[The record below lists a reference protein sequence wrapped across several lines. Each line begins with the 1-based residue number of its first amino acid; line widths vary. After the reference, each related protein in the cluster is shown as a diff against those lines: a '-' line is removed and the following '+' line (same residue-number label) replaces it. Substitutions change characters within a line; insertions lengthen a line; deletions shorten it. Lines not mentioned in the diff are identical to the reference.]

1 MFQLLCAV
9 FIGGGTGSVLRWWL
23 GMKLNP
29 VHHAIPIGTLTANLL
44 GAFVIGAGLAWFNR
58 LTGIDP
64 MWKLLI
70 TTGFCGGLTTFST
83 FSAEVVFLLQ
93 QGRVSWALLNV
104 AVNLLGS
111 FAMTAVA
118 SGSSRRPPAA
128 KGVINRQKKTRC
140 LAGFY
145 ILLTRCLQSDY
156 VCSRRAFG
164 TVSDFELYALTFSQ
178 SFETVGLDCRE
189 VYEYIFAAIFRSN
202 ETESFGLIKP
212 LNVTFNL
219 RHQNYLYMK
228 NRH

>member
-93 QGRVSWALLNV
+93 QGPAQRRGEFAGFVCDDGGRLL
-104 AVNLLGS
+104 A
-111 FAMTAVA
+111 F
-118 SGSSRRPPAA
+118 
-128 KGVINRQKKTRC
+128 
-140 LAGFY
+140 LAGGQP
-145 ILLTRCLQSDY
+145 LK
-156 VCSRRAFG
+156 AK
-164 TVSDFELYALTFSQ
+164 
-178 SFETVGLDCRE
+178 ETGKK
-189 VYEYIFAAIFRSN
+189 
-202 ETESFGLIKP
+202 KP
-212 LNVTFNL
+212 A
-219 RHQNYLYMK
+219 Y
-228 NRH
+228 